1 MRKYVTCRKEIDRTS
16 NISSVRD
23 HDPNFYVNDISR
35 AAKLGKDL
43 PKVSVSY
50 GNDMLFN
57 SPSVAIEDIPV
68 EGSDVESPLTDYAE
82 ACLSQLEAGSSAE

>member
-1 MRKYVTCRKEIDRTS
+1 MIDVIVVLTTIGKMKIINYICNLKFNDMRKYVTCRKEIDRTS
-16 NISSVRD
+16 NIASVRD

-57 SPSVAIEDIPV
+57 SPS
-68 EGSDVESPLTDYAE
+68 
-82 ACLSQLEAGSSAE
+82 